1 MANVEKIK
9 IVKIGRK
16 QQPSKFKP
24 GETYTITTIMD
35 EKNRK
40 LVAMG
45 AWGEKWQVGDVI
57 DASVEEKKW
66 TDKDGFEQISLNL
79 KNPNQTA
86 FTPRGGSYFNPVVVS
101 YQLAASLAPLFFS
114 GKKKV
119 TLANID
125 ELAAEL
131 KKRIEVSPAASTQTP
146 EPKKKEVPTVDVD
159 KEETTEEDEDDERP
173 F

>member
-24 GETYTITTIMD
+24 GETYSITTIMD

-57 DASVEEKKW
+57 EASVEEKKW

-79 KNPNQTA
+79 KNPNQSA

-119 TLANID
+119 TLANVD

-131 KKRIEVSPAASTQTP
+131 KKRIEVKQTPAPAAVP
-146 EPKKKEVPTVDVD
+146 EKKEVPTVDVD
-159 KEETTEEDEDDERP
+159 KEETTEEEEDDDERP